1 MYDIRYLPIA
11 KQDITDIIMYIS
23 GHLNAPQ
30 AAMELLD
37 SLDRS
42 ISLLSKFPYAHKL
55 FHPLK
60 PLEEEHRM
68 LPVKNYVVFYVV
80 REQAKVIEI
89 QRIIFGRMDL
99 IYLLR

>member
-1 MYDIRYLPIA
+1 MYEIRYLPIA

-37 SLDRS
+37 SFDRS
-42 ISLLSKFPYAHKL
+42 ISLLSEYPYAHKL

-60 PLEEEHRM
+60 PLEEECRM

-89 QRIIFGRMDL
+89 QRIIYGKMDL